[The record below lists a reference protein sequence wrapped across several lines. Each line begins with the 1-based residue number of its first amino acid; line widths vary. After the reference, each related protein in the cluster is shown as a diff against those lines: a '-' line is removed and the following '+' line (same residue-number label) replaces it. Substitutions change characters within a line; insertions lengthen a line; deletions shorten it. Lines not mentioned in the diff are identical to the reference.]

1 MRSEACYC
9 LTSMERWALPLVF
22 AGVGGGMAT
31 GFCSVVFGCS
41 SLVTAWKFPV
51 VLGCPF
57 PCLLTGQIRLLSVL
71 IFVFWLLVFP
81 DCCILRFQARKRSVQ
96 GGVRGKENP
105 TNSPSCFPLGPKFS
119 D

>member
-9 LTSMERWALPLVF
+9 LTSMERWAFPLVF

-71 IFVFWLLVFP
+71 IFVCGCWF
-81 DCCILRFQARKRSVQ
+81 FQIAAFSGSKQ
-96 GGVRGKENP
+96 GRDLCRVG
-105 TNSPSCFPLGPKFS
+105 
-119 D
+119 